1 MHYNQQLLNLA
12 RGPLGLQAMGRPWGQ
27 KIGSNDKYNEW
38 KLFVGQVPLE
48 VRALSFYP
56 NFLCIGVPLFKSLCL
71 PGGNTSFKIESRVI
85 APILICFK
93 ALAPLA

>member
-48 VRALSFYP
+48 VSMLLLSCWSLHLNP
-56 NFLCIGVPLFKSLCL
+56 MSARSDRPLKHN
-71 PGGNTSFKIESRVI
+71 PM
-85 APILICFK
+85 LI
-93 ALAPLA
+93 